1 MESKI
6 KLGAET
12 EWTPKL
18 MRFKIPEWAPRLAP
32 SCKSKVDDIVIV
44 FFYRE
49 WEGVVVF
56 STTPELKVG
65 HLFLRPNL
73 DDFIDTDLVV
83 ELKNS

>member
-6 KLGAET
+6 KAGVET
-12 EWTPKL
+12 EWAPKL
-18 MRFKIPEWAPRLAP
+18 MRFKITA
-32 SCKSKVDDIVIV
+32 KVDDIVIV

-49 WEGVVVF
+49 WEAVVVF